1 MKNRL
6 VLSLS
11 LFAVALSSCG
21 GVHHDI
27 SEYVLSTN
35 YHDNY
40 RILQLTDLHLGDKDN
55 QDLHYKFLDLTIR
68 DANADFIV
76 ITGDVFTFASQDT
89 AKRLFAFLDSYE
101 KPWSLVFGNHDE
113 QCMFSVDWLTGY
125 LNEKTK
131 YGMFKDF
138 QDDDTHGNSNFAI
151 NLMNGNQIFEQLILM
166 DSNRYHYGDYNGY
179 DYFKQDQID
188 WYENLVD
195 YTKQQNGGTVVPSIM
210 FYHIPLPEIDN
221 AWDGSQNGDPDAVY
235 VYGEKREK
243 TCPPEYNS
251 GFFDKILEKGST
263 HAMFFGHDHVNN
275 FEVVYKG
282 VTFCYGIK
290 STDRVYYDEDMLGGQ
305 VIVLKNDHSI
315 KMEHIYHTYDE
326 VQ

>member
-1 MKNRL
+1 MKNKFI
-6 VLSLS
+6 LSLS

-21 GVHHDI
+21 TVHHDI

-68 DANADFIV
+68 DADADFIV

-113 QCMFSVDWLTGY
+113 QCMFSVDWVTGY
-125 LNEKTK
+125 LNSKTE
-131 YGMFKDF
+131 YGMFLDL
-138 QDDDTHGNSNFAI
+138 QDDDTHGNCNFAI

-179 DYFKQDQID
+179 DYFKPDQIA

-195 YTKQQNGGTVVPSIM
+195 YTTAQNGGTVVPSIM

-221 AWDGSQNGDPDAVY
+221 AWDGSQNGDPDAVWE
-235 VYGEKREK
+235 YGEKREK

-263 HAMFFGHDHVNN
+263 TAMFFGHDHVNN
-275 FEVVYKG
+275 FRVTYKG

-305 VIVLKNDHSI
+305 VIVLHNDHSLTY
-315 KMEHIYHTYDE
+315 EHIYHTYDE